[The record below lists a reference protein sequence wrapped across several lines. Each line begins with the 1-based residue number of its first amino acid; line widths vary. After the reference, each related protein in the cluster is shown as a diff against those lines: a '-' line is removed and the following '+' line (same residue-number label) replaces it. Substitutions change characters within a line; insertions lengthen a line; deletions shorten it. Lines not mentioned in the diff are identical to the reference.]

1 MQEPEL
7 LIYETFAGIQG
18 ESTHAGRLCFFIR
31 LTGCNLRCSYCDTK
45 KAQPVGSGTKRT
57 IDSLVKEA
65 EESGLRL
72 VEITGGEPM
81 LQTPTPELCRRLLNA
96 GFEVLMETNG
106 SVDLSTLPAE
116 VKRIIDWKTPSSGE
130 SDRMLESN
138 YRNLRKH
145 DEVKFVIAD
154 RNDYEASV
162 RTMRKFDMAS
172 RATVLFAPVFGSIR
186 PETLV
191 EWMRRDHLPARL
203 NLQLHKLIWGPD
215 AEGV

>member
-57 IDSLVKEA
+57 IDFLVKEA

>member
-45 KAQPVGSGTKRT
+45 KAQPIGSGTKRT